1 MKEMLLPR
9 YLNKYTRQ
17 DSTFPWLE
25 GIASRLRDIL
35 FSFFGLLVLS
45 PLFVLIAIAIKRDSP
60 GPVFFRGSR
69 LGKNGKA
76 FKILKFRTM
85 YERPESYQGPKI
97 TAGDDPRRTP
107 VGMWLRD
114 TKLNELPQ
122 LWNVFVGEMSLVGP
136 RPEDPQIAAKWPG
149 EERQE
154 ILSLAPGITS
164 PATVMYRD
172 EEDLL
177 KTESVLDDYYE
188 TVMPNKLRLDRIY
201 VRNRSFWMDLDILFW
216 TVLVL
221 IPRIE
226 AVRPPEDLIFWGP
239 IAKAFGRYLNWFSI
253 DTIASFF
260 AFSIASVFFR
270 TFGPFHVGWTRM
282 LGLSIGFALL
292 FSFSGYLMGIQRIYW
307 SKASGDE
314 VVFLAPP
321 VALATILALVIN
333 MLIDILP
340 YNLLIMA
347 SAMAGFGFVALRY
360 RSRLITG
367 FAKLLLSRWDT
378 PTFARER
385 LLIIGGGDAG
395 QVVAWMVANN
405 LGQSNFRVVGFVDD
419 DLYKQGARI
428 RGVNVIGSRQ
438 DIPRLVNQ
446 HDVGIIVYAIHNIP
460 AEEREEILT
469 ICRQAAVPVVAM
481 PDFMGRLRT
490 VSSILADIQSVN
502 GIVNSEK
509 I

>member
-9 YLNKYTRQ
+9 YWNRHARRELSFT
-17 DSTFPWLE
+17 WLE
-25 GIASRLRDIL
+25 EISSRGRDIL
-35 FSFFGLLVLS
+35 LSFIGLMALLPFFG
-45 PLFVLIAIAIKRDSP
+45 LIAIAIKRDSA

-85 YERPESYQGPKI
+85 YERLESYQGPRI

-107 VGMWLRD
+107 VGAWLRD

-122 LWNVFVGEMSLVGP
+122 LWNVLVGDMSMVGP
-136 RPEDPQIAAKWPG
+136 RPEDPQIAAEWPG

-154 ILSLAPGITS
+154 ILSALPGITS

-172 EEDLL
+172 EENLL
-177 KTESVLDDYYE
+177 KTDDVLEDYFAN
-188 TVMPNKLRLDRIY
+188 VMPNKLRLDRIY

-239 IAKAFGRYLNWFSI
+239 IAKTFGRYLNWFSI
-253 DTIASFF
+253 DTIASFLT
-260 AFSIASVFFR
+260 FSFASVFWR
-270 TFGPFHVGWTRM
+270 SFGPFHIGWARM
-282 LGLSIGFALL
+282 FGFSIGFALL

-307 SKASGDE
+307 SKASGEE
-314 VVFLAPP
+314 VVYLAPP
-321 VALATILALVIN
+321 VALATIMALVIN
-333 MLIDILP
+333 FLIDILP

-347 SAMAGFGFVALRY
+347 SVIAGFGFVALRY

-367 FAKLLLSRWDT
+367 FASLLLSRWDT

-405 LGQSNFRVVGFVDD
+405 LGQSNFRVIGFVDD

-428 RGVNVIGSRQ
+428 RGVDVVGSRQ
-438 DIPRLVNQ
+438 DIPRLVAQ

-460 AEEREEILT
+460 TDEREGILEI
-469 ICRQAAVPVVAM
+469 CHQASVPVVEM

-490 VSSILADIQSVN
+490 VSSILADIQSVKSTIN
-502 GIVNSEK
+502 PE
-509 I
+509 